1 MEGRRCFLGDSDE
14 GEGQRP
20 AWELHCKMEEVM
32 EASIWLMG
40 DRGWELGVEVWGLA
54 METAVLARVRTRG
67 ARLYLL

>member
-40 DRGWELGVEVWGLA
+40 DRGWELGVEV
-54 METAVLARVRTRG
+54 
-67 ARLYLL
+67 